1 MPFLMLLNIFLAVNN
16 FLVKMHMWNVLIIIL
31 KNTYRFSE
39 RQ

>member
-1 MPFLMLLNIFLAVNN
+1 MPFLMLLNIFLVVNN
-16 FLVKMHMWNVLIIIL
+16 FLVKIHMWNVLISIL

>member
-1 MPFLMLLNIFLAVNN
+1 MPFLMLLNIFLVVNN
-16 FLVKMHMWNVLIIIL
+16 FLVKIHMWNVLIIIL

>member
-1 MPFLMLLNIFLAVNN
+1 MPFLLLLNIFLVVNN

>member
-1 MPFLMLLNIFLAVNN
+1 MPFLMLLNIFLVVNN
-16 FLVKMHMWNVLIIIL
+16 FLVKIHLWNVLIIIL

>member
-1 MPFLMLLNIFLAVNN
+1 MPFLMLLNIFLVVNN

>member
-1 MPFLMLLNIFLAVNN
+1 MPFLMLLNVFLVVNN